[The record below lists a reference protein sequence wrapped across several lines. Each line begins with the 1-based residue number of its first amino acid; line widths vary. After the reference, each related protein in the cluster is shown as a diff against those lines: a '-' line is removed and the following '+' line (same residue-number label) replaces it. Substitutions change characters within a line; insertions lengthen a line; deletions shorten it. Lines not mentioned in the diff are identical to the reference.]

1 LAFVDYSIIIHPSPI
16 VNPKREVKDI
26 MDKLIIT
33 AALTGNITL
42 PVQTPHLPLT
52 PQEIIDDAVR
62 AAEAGAASVHIH
74 ARDPLT
80 AKPTTDPEVYR
91 EIAAG
96 IKERSNVIVCVTT
109 GGVTGMTAAQRV
121 RVVPNLKPELAT
133 FNTGSMNFSIHPIAT
148 RYKDEDYKYPWE
160 KEFALG
166 LKEYIFSN
174 NFADMEVFCTAMME
188 NGTKPE
194 LEAYDVGHIYN
205 IRYLIKQKLLDFPI
219 WMQFVTGVLGG
230 IGSALEDIM
239 YMKQTADRLIGAE
252 NYKWSVIGAGYPA
265 EFHADALSIMMGGH
279 ARVGMEDNIFI
290 EKGVIC
296 KSNAELVAKVVRIA
310 KELGREVATPDE
322 ARAIL
327 GLKGRENVNY

>member
-1 LAFVDYSIIIHPSPI
+1 
-16 VNPKREVKDI
+16 

-42 PVQTPHLPLT
+42 PVQTPYLPLT
-52 PQEIIDDAVR
+52 PKQIIDDAVR

-74 ARDPLT
+74 ARDPVT
-80 AKPTTDPEVYR
+80 AKPTTEPEVYR

-96 IKERSNVIVCVTT
+96 IKERCNVIVCVTT
-109 GGVTGMTAAQRV
+109 GGVTGMTAVQRV
-121 RVVPNLKPELAT
+121 QVVPNLKPELAT
-133 FNTGSMNFSIHPIAT
+133 FNTGSMNFSIHPIVN
-148 RYKDEDYKYPWE
+148 RYQDEDYKYPWE
-160 KEFALG
+160 KEFAMG

-174 NFADMEVFCTAMME
+174 NFADMEYFCKTMRE

-194 LEAYDVGHIYN
+194 LEAYDVGHLYN
-205 IRYLIKQKLLDFPI
+205 IKYLIKQKLLDLPI
-219 WMQFVTGVLGG
+219 WVQFVTGVLGG
-230 IGSALEDIM
+230 IGSALEDVM
-239 YMKQTADRLIGAE
+239 YMKHTADRLFGPE

-265 EFHADALSIMMGGH
+265 EFQLDTLSIMMGGH

-290 EKGVIC
+290 EKGVLC

-310 KELGREVATPDE
+310 KELGRDVATPDE

-327 GLKGRENVNY
+327 GLKGRDKVNY